1 MSSRTKKINS
11 SGGFTIMEVA
21 LAATV
26 LALTLTGMIG
36 VIESGS
42 SMLDMSR
49 KQTLAGQIL
58 HGEIDQ
64 LRLQNWSTLTGYTSA
79 NAVDFGVYGYGA
91 TTTLTAAN
99 DTLLAMYNTVYP
111 NTTKIF
117 TLTRTVSCIQPV
129 QANNN
134 STSIHYSS
142 APLLLQVTYTITWT
156 GVPTGRTHSRVATT
170 YVGFNG
176 LYQVFQRS

>member
-1 MSSRTKKINS
+1 MALQHPDIQEETVRSRGSAGPGGQATFRLASTWKQISVIFRLYSPEFRRIPMPSSTKKIS
-11 SGGFTIMEVA
+11 STGGFTIMEVA

-64 LRLQNWSTLTGYTSA
+64 LRLQNWPTITGYTNS
-79 NAVDFGVYGYGA
+79 NTVDFGVYGYGSSTVM
-91 TTTLTAAN
+91 TTSN
-99 DTLLAMYNTVYP
+99 DPLLAMYSGVYP
-111 NTTKIF
+111 NTT
-117 TLTRTVSCIQPV
+117 
-129 QANNN
+129 
-134 STSIHYSS
+134 SI
-142 APLLLQVTYTITWT
+142 
-156 GVPTGRTHSRVATT
+156 
-170 YVGFNG
+170 
-176 LYQVFQRS
+176 

>member
-1 MSSRTKKINS
+1 
-11 SGGFTIMEVA
+11 MEVA

-42 SMLDMSR
+42 QMLDLSR
-49 KQTLAGQIL
+49 KQMIAGQIL

-64 LRLQNWSTLTGYTSA
+64 LRLQNWSTITGYTSS
-79 NAVDFGVYGYGA
+79 NTVDFGVYGYGA
-91 TTTLTAAN
+91 TTTLTTAN
-99 DTLLAMYNTVYP
+99 DPSFSMFNTEYP
-111 NTTKIF
+111 NAAKIF
-117 TLTRTVSCIQPV
+117 TLTRAVTCLKPSQN
-129 QANNN
+129 NNN
-134 STSIHYSS
+134 SSNLHYAS
-142 APLLLQVTYTITWT
+142 APLLLQVTFTITWT
-156 GVPTGRTHSRVATT
+156 GYPTGRTYTRIATT

>member
-1 MSSRTKKINS
+1 
-11 SGGFTIMEVA
+11 MEVA

-42 SMLDMSR
+42 SMLDLSR
-49 KQTLAGQIL
+49 KQTMAGQIL

-64 LRLQNWSTLTGYTSA
+64 LRLQNWPTLTGYTSA
-79 NAVDFGVYGYGA
+79 NSVDFGVYGYAA

-99 DTLLAMYNTVYP
+99 DPLLAMYNGVYP

-117 TLTRTVSCIQPV
+117 TLTRTVSCIQPS

-134 STSIHYSS
+134 SSSLHYAS
-142 APLLLQVTYTITWT
+142 APLLLQVTFTITWT
-156 GVPTGRTHSRVATT
+156 GFPTGHTHTRIATT
-170 YVGFNG
+170 YVGYNG